1 MTYDEALALPVSGR
15 TVGIVVAGSVP
26 PFGGSWTLA
35 AGSLTLA
42 VAPTTPN

>member
-1 MTYDEALALPVSGR
+1 MTYDAALVLTQAER

-42 VAPTTPN
+42 VAPTTTS